1 MALDSENPS
10 GWNVNSRLVITTTT
24 GAIQLWEQNNLK
36 WTREESLALTAI
48 AELVEIP
55 EKVASE
61 AGHDLNEGFVAR
73 LTRHVIDA
81 QVRCILHPR
90 SHDTQ

>member
-10 GWNVNSRLVITTTT
+10 GWNVKSRLVVTTTT
-24 GAIQLWEQNNLK
+24 GAIQLWEQSSLK

-55 EKVASE
+55 EKIASE
-61 AGHDLNEGFVAR
+61 AGHDLNEGFGVRLAR
-73 LTRHVIDA
+73 LVM
-81 QVRCILHPR
+81 
-90 SHDTQ
+90 DTQVCCMLRAQSLRFQ

>member
-10 GWNVNSRLVITTTT
+10 GWNVKSRLVVTTTT
-24 GAIQLWEQNNLK
+24 GAIQLWEQSSLK

-55 EKVASE
+55 EKIASE

-81 QVRCILHPR
+81 QVRYMHHPQSPR
-90 SHDTQ
+90 AQ

>member
-1 MALDSENPS
+1 M
-10 GWNVNSRLVITTTT
+10 NSRLVITTTT